1 MRRWYEIWGV
11 INVVVLLFTGLAFI
25 SMHEYVN
32 NYNKSEIEYYKEDAD
47 ADVELEL
54 QISKQWGEE
63 AHGFAYGLQYDAVLR
78 NHTDEAVN
86 NWAVTLALP
95 DSYRI
100 DSFWNCEL
108 ADSILSATEGGDKAE
123 GMQQSALAGFSA
135 MEHNTVIPPWGQQ
148 TFGFVLYSD
157 SLDNILNYRLTLQKN
172 IAIEDL
178 MFSDIVQMLL
188 LALVI
193 LDFVMFFVTIKLRR
207 MEERHRVSTRIINQS
222 FMTFANMID
231 AKDPYTRGHSLRVAI
246 YSREIARRMDMTKQ
260 EQQNIFYIALLHDIG
275 KIGTSDNVLK
285 KQGRLTED
293 EREEIQ
299 QHVTAGGEILK
310 YFEAI
315 DGIADGAKYHHER
328 YDGKGYGFG
337 IKGEEIPLCARIIGV
352 ADAFD
357 AMTSERCYRQ
367 PMSIEIVKKELKEG
381 AGTQFDPKIVPVM
394 LDMIEDGTAPTVV
407 EENKKLYTELM
418 IHI

>member
-32 NYNKSEIEYYKEDAD
+32 NYNKSEIEYSKEDAD

-54 QISKQWGEE
+54 QISKQWSEE
-63 AHGFAYGLQYDAVLR
+63 AHGYEYGLQYDAVLR
-78 NHTDEAVN
+78 NHTDEAVT
-86 NWAVTLALP
+86 NWVVKLEFP

-100 DSFWNCEL
+100 DSFWNCEFT
-108 ADSILSATEGGDKAE
+108 AEESSDKTDE
-123 GMQQSALAGFSA
+123 MQQSAYAGFSA
-135 MEHNTVIPPWGQQ
+135 MEHNTAIPPWGQQ

-157 SLDNILNYRLTLQKN
+157 SLDNIHDYRVTLQKN

-178 MFSDIVQMLL
+178 MFCDFAKMLL
-188 LALVI
+188 WALVI
-193 LDFVMFFVTIKLRR
+193 LDFAMFFVTIKLRR

-357 AMTSERCYRQ
+357 AMTSERCYRP

-407 EENKKLYTELM
+407 EENKKLYSELM
-418 IHI
+418 VHI